1 MSSKVKPG
9 TSRHAAGSNKSETMD
24 PLCCIAHCY
33 VQPVTGLQIFGV
45 PGIPE
50 IVQGDDL
57 ASIIAAAAVTAGAA
71 LADGDIVVVTS
82 KIVSKA
88 EGRTVELADVDP
100 SPFAIEWSKKWD
112 KDPAVTEVV
121 LREAKRI
128 VRQLGPVLIT
138 ETQHGF
144 VCANSGVDQSSSGA
158 HGRLVVLPSDPD
170 ASARRLRAG
179 FALQGVDVAVIISD
193 TFGRT
198 WREGQTDIA
207 IGIAGMQPIHS
218 YIGQFD
224 LHGHEFKVQAVC
236 IADELAGA
244 AELVKG
250 NISRVPV
257 GVLRGYRWE
266 VDDTATIAPVLR
278 DQSRDLFR

>member
-1 MSSKVKPG
+1 M
-9 TSRHAAGSNKSETMD
+9 
-24 PLCCIAHCY
+24 
-33 VQPVTGLQIFGV
+33 TGLQILGV

-50 IVQGDDL
+50 IVAGTDL
-57 ASIIAAAAVTAGAA
+57 AGTIAEAAAAAGMAV
-71 LADGDIVVVTS
+71 ADGDIVVVTS

-88 EGRTVELADVDP
+88 EGRVIELADVEP
-100 SPFAIEWSKKWD
+100 STFALEWSSKWD

-128 VRQLGPVLIT
+128 VRQVGPVLIT

-158 HGRLVVLPSDPD
+158 HGRLVVLPTDPD
-170 ASARRLRAG
+170 ASARGIRAG
-179 FALQGVDVAVIISD
+179 LAQHGVDVAVIISD
-193 TFGRT
+193 TFGRA

-207 IGIAGMQPIHS
+207 IGIAGMQPIYS

-224 LHGHEFKVQAVC
+224 PHGHEFKVQAVC
-236 IADELAGA
+236 LADELASA

-257 GVLRGYRWE
+257 GLIRGYEWE
-266 VDDTATIAPVLR
+266 PDDTATIAPVLR